1 MTLLRL
7 RLLLSTLIL
16 SLLIALGGCSSSKF
30 VDDED
35 ADGEPVNIAATNDG
49 PNHGGSAEEP
59 NPAADIDRDMDEG
72 ADDALVTPPLGDN
85 PAMDYGP
92 YDVEILT
99 VRVADEHE
107 VERDSAY
114 FFVPKGADLKGPLPT
129 IVGGHGMMS
138 AFHPEGQ
145 QEVFLR
151 QASKGYLV
159 IYPNMEVPL
168 DFWNHNVLLSVVTYL
183 NAVRKAVDLGVA
195 DPDQII
201 FGGYS
206 MGGRVAA
213 LATAVTTG
221 LDTADF
227 WPDPVA
233 CVYEAMRDHGG
244 DDPGAD
250 IGIPGPQPSDW
261 AYLIDESIP
270 QTVIVA
276 DEDRINPTTSAN
288 GAFRNGAYFFQQLPS
303 EFAQLITL
311 KSGSTRREVADHD
324 TFHATSTDTMDAL
337 DFWGHLKIVAGIT
350 TFHFAHGSREWAY
363 GLMRSIGGLDSAG
376 LPIVHQVVE
385 LEDLTEELPQQDPA
399 GAGNTDR

>member
-1 MTLLRL
+1 MTSLRL
-7 RLLLSTLIL
+7 RLFLTTLFL
-16 SLLIALGGCSSSKF
+16 SLFLALGGCASPDF
-30 VDDED
+30 VADEG
-35 ADGEPVNIAATNDG
+35 ADPGPDNVAATG
-49 PNHGGSAEEP
+49 GAPNHGGSTEEP

-129 IVGGHGMMS
+129 IVWGHGMMS

-159 IYPNMEVPL
+159 IYPNMEVPI
-168 DFWNHNVLLSVVTYL
+168 DFWNHNILLSVVTYL
-183 NAVRKAVDLGVA
+183 NAARKAVDLGVA
-195 DPDQII
+195 DPDRII

-244 DDPGAD
+244 DDGGAE

-261 AYLIDESIP
+261 AYMIAKSIP

-276 DEDRINPTTSAN
+276 EEDRINPTTAPNGGLRN
-288 GAFRNGAYFFQQLPS
+288 GAFFFRQLPS

-311 KSGSTRREVADHD
+311 KSGSTRQDVASHD
-324 TFHATSTDTMDAL
+324 TFHAASTDTMDVL

-363 GLMRSIGGLDSAG
+363 GLMRTVGGLDSAG
-376 LPIVHQVVE
+376 HAILHEVVE
-385 LEDLTEELPQQDPA
+385 LEELQEEPPPQEPA
-399 GAGNTDR
+399 GPGETDR